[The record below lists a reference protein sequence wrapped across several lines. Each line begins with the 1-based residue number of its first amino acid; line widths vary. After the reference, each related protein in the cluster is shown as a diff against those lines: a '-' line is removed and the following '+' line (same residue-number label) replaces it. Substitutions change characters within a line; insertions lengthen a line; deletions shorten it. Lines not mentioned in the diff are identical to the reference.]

1 MDEAAKELFQAQA
14 HLYKH
19 VFNFI
24 SSMSLKCAVQLG
36 IPDIIH
42 SHGGPITLSELVSAL
57 PIHPTKVN
65 CVYRLMRMLVHSGFF
80 ATTRKFQG
88 DKEEEA
94 YVLTP
99 ASKVLLKDQPNCL
112 SPFVLAMFDPALVTP
127 WQFLGDWMKG
137 EKLTAFESVHGL
149 GFWDYMDQNP
159 EFKNLFQEAMA
170 SDSQM
175 MNLVV
180 KDCKQ
185 VFEHVNSLVDVGG
198 GTGSI
203 VNIISEAYPHLTCTV
218 LELPH
223 VVANSPESSQNI
235 KFIAGD
241 MFESIPSADAI
252 LLKLVLHAYGDE
264 DCIKVLKRCREAI
277 MNKEGGGKVI
287 IIDIV
292 INEKKDEHELTEAKL
307 YFDMLMMALV
317 TGRERNEKDWERL
330 FMESGFSHYKIRPI
344 FGLRSLIE
352 VYP

>member
-1 MDEAAKELFQAQA
+1 MDVGNESFRAQAQVIR
-14 HLYKH
+14 H

-42 SHGGPITLSELVSAL
+42 SHGEPMTLSELASAL
-57 PIHPTKVN
+57 PIDPSKGG
-65 CVYRLMRMLVHSGFF
+65 CISRLMRLLVHSGFF
-80 ATTRKFQG
+80 VTTTKFHG
-88 DKEEEA
+88 EKEEEA

-99 ASKVLLKDQPNCL
+99 LSKVLLKDQPNSL
-112 SPFVLAMFDPALVTP
+112 TPFVLGMFDLPLMSP
-127 WQFLGDWMKG
+127 WPFLADWMKG
-137 EKLTAFESVHGL
+137 ENITAFESVNGV
-149 GFWDYMDQNP
+149 GFWEYMDQNP
-159 EFKNLFQEAMA
+159 ETKAIFQEAMT

-180 KDCKQ
+180 RDCKP
-185 VFEHVNSLVDVGG
+185 VFEGLNSLVDVGG
-198 GTGSI
+198 GTGAI
-203 VNIISEAYPHLTCTV
+203 AKIISEAYPALKCTV

-223 VVANSPESSQNI
+223 VVANAPESSENL

-252 LLKLVLHAYGDE
+252 LLKLVLHAYNDE
-264 DCIKVLKRCREAI
+264 ECIKVLKKCREAI
-277 MNKEGGGKVI
+277 KSKGEGGKVI

-292 INEKKDEHELTEAKL
+292 IDEKNDERELTDAKL
-307 YFDMLMMALV
+307 YFDIVMMALV
-317 TGRERNEKDWERL
+317 TGRERTEKDWERL
-330 FMESGFSHYKIRPI
+330 FIESGFSHYKIRPI